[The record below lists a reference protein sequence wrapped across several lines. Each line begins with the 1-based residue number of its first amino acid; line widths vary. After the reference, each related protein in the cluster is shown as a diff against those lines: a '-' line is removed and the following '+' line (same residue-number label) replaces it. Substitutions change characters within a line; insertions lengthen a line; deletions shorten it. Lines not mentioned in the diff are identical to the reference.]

1 MALSSRNKI
10 SVAFSMAGMT
20 DVIFQLLIFFM
31 LTSTL
36 IVDNALEL
44 TLPQSTNQVNKT
56 PVIKIL
62 IYKDQSYY
70 IENTRVPTLDELE
83 PILQQRLKFR
93 TEPVISLWADRDVP
107 LWQVVKVMNIAKNN
121 RYKLILAT
129 SPETPGK

>member
-129 SPETPGK
+129 SPETPEK